1 MKLKYILSIS
11 SIVLLAIFLLA
22 LKAQK
27 EEYMYSDSDLYNNK
41 KTLTINLG
49 ETPYI
54 PWSYVDTATNVVETF
69 GSAVFGNLIDLEEIS
84 SKTDRF
90 ILIDNYSCKNKKCII
105 NLKENVK
112 FHNGRTVTAFD
123 VEFSFIRLIMQNPE
137 ENFAF
142 SNLDDIIGIDSLKP
156 AKYVSIH
163 NLNYPRGVLSGF
175 EVVNDYQIILHL
187 KRDNNFLLQKLSS
200 AYMPIVPIEELTENY
215 VDWKGIPIGFGRY
228 KIVKSDLE
236 KYQFVLEKTSNE
248 DIPKYI
254 RIIFENKDI
263 GDLRFLSHMSESQ
276 YDGKVLF
283 PNIYVNGGLLFNF
296 KSKLGSNENFRAA
309 ISLALDREK
318 IVNTSPDNDL
328 VAEDQMLAR
337 YSWQER
343 YRSREN
349 LTARNFELAKEYL
362 NKVPAELWQGKE
374 LNVHSFWTI
383 KKDLNSVNYI
393 KEIKRQLAEIGINLQ
408 FHNTDPNYTKF
419 KKDDENVLWFTG
431 FDTQT
436 DDPNANFAYFKA
448 GSFFNNIYP
457 ENDKEFLQLYE
468 LSVNN
473 FLSNPEHTRN
483 LSEYFK
489 KKNYMVV
496 IFNVKKRFA
505 YRKDRI
511 EFLESEYSGVR
522 LDLWKIKLLDFKLF

>member
-1 MKLKYILSIS
+1 
-11 SIVLLAIFLLA
+11 
-22 LKAQK
+22 
-27 EEYMYSDSDLYNNK
+27 MYSDSDIYNDK

-54 PWSYVDTATNVVETF
+54 PWNYVDTATNVVETF
-69 GSAVFGNLIDLEEIS
+69 GSAVFGNLIDLVELS
-84 SKTDRF
+84 TKKDPY
-90 ILIDNYSCKNKKCII
+90 ILVDNYSCKNKKCII

-123 VEFSFIRLIMQNPE
+123 VEFSFIRLLMQNRE
-137 ENFAF
+137 DNFAF
-142 SNLDDIIGIDSLKP
+142 SNLDDIEGIDSLMP
-156 AKYVSIH
+156 VKYQMINH
-163 NLNYPRGVLSGF
+163 LNYPRSVLSGF
-175 EVVNDYQIILHL
+175 EVINDHQIILHL

-215 VDWKGIPIGFGRY
+215 ADWKGIPIGFGRY

-283 PNIYVNGGLLFNF
+283 PNIYVNGGFLFNF

-318 IVNTSPDNDL
+318 IVNFSPDNDL

-349 LTARNFELAKEYL
+349 LTVQNVELAKEYL
-362 NKVPAELWQGKE
+362 NKVPAELWRGKE
-374 LNVHSFWTI
+374 FNVHSFWSI

-393 KEIKRQLAEIGINLQ
+393 KEIKRQLSEIGINLK
-408 FHNTDPNYTKF
+408 FYNTDLNYTKF

-457 ENDKEFLQLYE
+457 ENDKEFLDLYE

-473 FLSNPEHTRN
+473 FLSNPEYTRN
-483 LSEYFK
+483 LSKYFK